1 MIMTSQHFLNH
12 VKQII
17 GRTFHIILFF
27 DMITTLFFGGII
39 DFYSQ
44 KFFMVWLFEYS
55 MSSTI
60 GRNIHGKDIKL
71 FYLIEQESVKNE
83 PWFLLSLQWDF
94 NRRSLISI
102 QYLDSVRP
110 P

>member
-27 DMITTLFFGGII
+27 DMITTYTQLYLVFGGII

-44 KFFMVWLFEYS
+44 KIFFLWFDYLNIVCQTLLVGTFMAKRLNYFTWLNKS
-55 MSSTI
+55 
-60 GRNIHGKDIKL
+60 R
-71 FYLIEQESVKNE
+71 
-83 PWFLLSLQWDF
+83 
-94 NRRSLISI
+94 
-102 QYLDSVRP
+102 
-110 P
+110 

>member
-27 DMITTLFFGGII
+27 DMITTYTQLYLVFGGII

-44 KFFMVWLFEYS
+44 KIFYGL
-55 MSSTI
+55 TI
-60 GRNIHGKDIKL
+60 
-71 FYLIEQESVKNE
+71 
-83 PWFLLSLQWDF
+83 
-94 NRRSLISI
+94 
-102 QYLDSVRP
+102 
-110 P
+110 